1 MTAHS
6 VEHASFSIE
15 RRYDFSPATVFKA
28 FADPA
33 AKRKWFVE
41 GEGWTIDGYEAD
53 FRVGGSERSRFRFG
67 DGPQMGNDTVY
78 MDIVTDRRIVF
89 AYAMTMGDTP
99 FSASLATIEF
109 EADGSGTK
117 LTYTEQAAFLDGK
130 DQVKDREQ
138 GCRSLLDALAT
149 HLDKSAARG

>member
-1 MTAHS
+1 MTEHS
-6 VEHASFSIE
+6 VEHGSFTIE
-15 RRYDFSPATVFKA
+15 RRYGFAPAIVFKA

-67 DGPQMGNDTVY
+67 DGPQMDNDTVY
-78 MDIVTDRRIVF
+78 MDIVADRRIIF
-89 AYAMTMGDTP
+89 AYAMTTGGTP
-99 FSASLATIEF
+99 FSASLATLSF
-109 EADGSGTK
+109 EPDGNGTK

-130 DQVKDREQ
+130 DQVKDRED
-138 GCRSLLDALAT
+138 GWNSLIDALGAY
-149 HLDKSAARG
+149 LDKAAARA